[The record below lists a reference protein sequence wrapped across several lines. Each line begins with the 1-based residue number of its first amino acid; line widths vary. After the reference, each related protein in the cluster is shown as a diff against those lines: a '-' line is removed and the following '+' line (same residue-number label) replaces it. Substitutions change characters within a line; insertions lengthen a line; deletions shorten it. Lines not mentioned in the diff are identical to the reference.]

1 MADTLKLLVTDT
13 APLTPVRWGGPHR
26 IFHLFSNLPNHF
38 EVTYVGIDLN
48 CQEPREVRVNER
60 FREHIVPPTR
70 LFPAV
75 RKAQTSLLREE
86 SIDLYSYIAVSRD
99 RPYRDAILEHAKD
112 CDILVASHPW
122 GFPALVRAHRSAL
135 RNGRRTMLVYDGHNC
150 EYPLQQR
157 ILASC
162 PKLLTVPILAEL
174 KRIERAAVRKSSLVL
189 ACSPQDEI
197 DFVRFFG
204 ADKAKVRP
212 LPNSVPVRGKRSARD
227 KKKARDALGIGKGK
241 GGKEERVAFFI
252 GAYYKPNIE
261 AFEAILGLAATMPDH
276 SFHIAGSVSLYPDF
290 RQDPKPIPE
299 NVVLHGLVDN
309 EKFDNLLT
317 ASDVALNPNFTGGG
331 TQIKMLDYF
340 AAGLPVVSTEH
351 GSRGLDVRH
360 NKHLFVAQPSGF
372 KHMLEK
378 LATHPELAESVGT
391 AARSFVSQYYSAD
404 VLGAR
409 LGEYLERAWKGAWN
423 DAWKGEQR

>member
-1 MADTLKLLVTDT
+1 MCVGEREIMANTLKLLVTDT

-26 IFHLFSNLPNHF
+26 IFHLFTNLPKHF

-48 CQEPREVRVNER
+48 AQEPRTIQVNER
-60 FREHIVPPTR
+60 FKEVIVPPSR

-75 RKAQTSLLREE
+75 RKLQEKLLKEE

-99 RPYRDAILEHAKD
+99 KPYRDAVLKHAAD
-112 CDILVASHPW
+112 ADILVASHPW
-122 GFPALVRAHRSAL
+122 GFPALVRAHRIAQQQ
-135 RNGRRTMLVYDGHNC
+135 GRKTMLVYDGHNC

-174 KRIERAAVRKSSLVL
+174 KRIERAAVRESNLVL
-189 ACSPQDEI
+189 ACSPQDEM
-197 DFVRFFG
+197 DYVRFFG

-227 KKKARDALGIGKGK
+227 KMKARDSLGIA
-241 GGKEERVAFFI
+241 EDEFTAFFI

-261 AFEAILGLAATMPDH
+261 AFEAILELAVAMPDYK
-276 SFHIAGSVSLYPDF
+276 FHIAGSVSLYPDL
-290 RQDPKPIPE
+290 RPDAKHVPG

-309 EKFDNLLT
+309 EKFDNLLIS
-317 ASDVALNPNFTGGG
+317 ADVALNPNFTGGG

-340 AAGLPVVSTEH
+340 AAGLAVISTAN

-360 NKHLFVAQPSGF
+360 NEHLFVAQPLGF
-372 KHMLEK
+372 KQALEMLGK
-378 LATHPELAESVGT
+378 NPELAESVGA
-391 AARSFVSQYYSAD
+391 AARAFVSEQYSAEL
-404 VLGAR
+404 LGAR
-409 LGEYLERAWKGAWN
+409 LGEYLERAWKGAW
-423 DAWKGEQR
+423 KGE